1 MRTPFTYTLI
11 AINVVV
17 FGLQLAAAGSTGDV
31 GLIGEYSMIP
41 DLALDEPQRWITSAF
56 LHANVSHL
64 AVNMVSLWAL
74 GVSLERYIG
83 SVRFILVY
91 LIGALGGSAAVFFL
105 EDPSVRTVGASGA
118 IFALVGAGVVAH
130 IKAKEFPLYELGVF
144 VVGVVWAYMAD
155 NGTSWQAHLGGF
167 ILGIALGVIF
177 VFLTPRRP
185 RQRREEDAARQ
196 MPSDPNYPPL
206 ENGR

>member
-1 MRTPFTYTLI
+1 MRTPITYLLI
-11 AINVVV
+11 VVNIVV

-31 GLIGEYSMIP
+31 GLISQYSMVP
-41 DLALDEPQRWITSAF
+41 DLAFSDPQRWITSAF
-56 LHANVSHL
+56 LHANL
-64 AVNMVSLWAL
+64 AHISVNMVSLWAL

-83 SVRFILVY
+83 SVRFAIVY
-91 LIGALGGSAAVFFL
+91 VIGALGGSAAVLFL
-105 EDPSVRTVGASGA
+105 EDGSVQTVGASGA

-144 VVGVVWAYMAD
+144 VIGVVWAYMAD

-167 ILGIALGVIF
+167 IIGVALGFIF
-177 VFLTPRRP
+177 VFITPHR
-185 RQRREEDAARQ
+185 RRERRGDRREVPA
-196 MPSDPNYPPL
+196 SDPDFPPL